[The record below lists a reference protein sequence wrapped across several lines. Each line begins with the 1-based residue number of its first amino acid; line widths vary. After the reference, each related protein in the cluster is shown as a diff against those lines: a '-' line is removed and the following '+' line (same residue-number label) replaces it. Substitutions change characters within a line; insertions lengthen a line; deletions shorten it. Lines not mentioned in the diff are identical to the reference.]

1 MKADTTLS
9 QTQIDHSKTDINTCY
24 MRR

>member
-9 QTQIDHSKTDINTCY
+9 QTQIDDSKTDINTCY